1 VLLSADPLP
10 QFDVFLRTRV
20 PDEEMANISL
30 GAMVLYN
37 EFSDLATGQRATI
50 HPVNCSRSKRSG
62 ADIVLAWQMFA
73 PSGFLGV
80 SFVIGDGSKVPSAHE
95 MRIFSL
101 LANQLAAAIES
112 SRMHQQMVSEVAM
125 DSAEAEDVPT
135 GLPGKG
141 DFMKELAHEIKRA
154 ARYGHDL
161 SCALVDLSCLD
172 SIKRNYSADVYDR
185 VLGQVGRALRKNV
198 REVDVAARFGASQF
212 AMLLPDTNAAG
223 ARFVAQR
230 LLLAIEDI
238 PVAASR
244 SKPGPC
250 LGGEDVRVC
259 IGQARRK
266 NETARTLISRVQEAL
281 ARAKSKGSND
291 TVILARACPQGPKS

>member
-1 VLLSADPLP
+1 
-10 QFDVFLRTRV
+10 
-20 PDEEMANISL
+20 MANISL

-125 DSAEAEDVPT
+125 DSAEGEDVPT
-135 GLPGKG
+135 GLPGRG
-141 DFMKELAHEIKRA
+141 HFIRELSHEIKRSS
-154 ARYGHDL
+154 RYGHDL
-161 SCALVDLSCLD
+161 SCGLVDLSCLD
-172 SIKRNYSADVYDR
+172 TVKRRYSADVYDR
-185 VLGQVGRALRKNV
+185 VIGEVGRALRRTV
-198 REVDVAARFGASQF
+198 REVDVAARLGASQF
-212 AMLLPDTNAAG
+212 AVLLPDTDVAG
-223 ARFVAQR
+223 ARFVAERFLQ
-230 LLLAIEDI
+230 AIEDI
-238 PVAASR
+238 PVAASHR
-244 SKPGPC
+244 EPGPC
-250 LGGEDVRVC
+250 LGGKDVRVC

-266 NETARTLISRVQEAL
+266 EETARAFISRLQEAL
-281 ARAKSKGSND
+281 VRAKSGGSEEEIIVVAARSKG
-291 TVILARACPQGPKS
+291 TKSEPS